1 MNGLLLISGILA
13 GFTSIGHFL
22 VGSRNFLHPMLQAS
36 FDEVSKKVMHCVFH
50 YISVYLVL
58 STVVLLLLGLG
69 IDGDM
74 DAIFLV
80 KFIAVQYLLFAA
92 VQLVIAFTSQLDKA
106 IFKLFQWTFFVL
118 IAVFAWLGVS

>member
-1 MNGLLLISGILA
+1 MNWLLLISGVLA
-13 GFTSIGHFL
+13 GFTTVGHFL
-22 VGSRNFLHPMLQAS
+22 VGSRNFLHPMLRAS